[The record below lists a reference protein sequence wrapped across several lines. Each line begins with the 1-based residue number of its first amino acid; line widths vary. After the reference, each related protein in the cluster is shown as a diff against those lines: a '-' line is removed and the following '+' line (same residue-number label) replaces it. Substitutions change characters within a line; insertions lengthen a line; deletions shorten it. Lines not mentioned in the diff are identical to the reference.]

1 MRDITIAILVWP
13 LYNDPIINEGEA
25 MTDITL
31 EVAQSI
37 YNVMGRDS
45 AINFMRANWKV
56 SNPEAL
62 EEIVDLINYVADMA
76 EMER

>member
-1 MRDITIAILVWP
+1 
-13 LYNDPIINEGEA
+13 

-62 EEIVDLINYVADMA
+62 EEIVDKINYVADMA
-76 EMER
+76 EMENR